1 MYRLKYQASYSCF
14 LSISLFSHL
23 LASASSGLIY
33 ACTASPYV
41 FDKPNLVLT
50 AYETDSCGD
59 FAEIMGILPDYCNSE
74 EGFAMKY
81 SSKSKKYSVWFNS
94 DCSGDPIYSEK
105 IPLGNCLT
113 DDDDDYDDDDFDDD
127 MPSPV
132 EGSSYAEMGTTV
144 DSTGAVSGSSGGSD
158 DDDAACFVEDSMV
171 QLKDGS
177 SIPIQSVKVGDEI
190 LSLTYDGELVYS
202 PVIAFPHALDN
213 DLHAKVITLTTEE
226 SSMTVSRDH
235 LLPVC
240 SEDDCSSCD
249 TSSLSPLSLVSAQ
262 NVQPNM
268 CLRTAAA
275 SDSAWTKVT
284 SASPH
289 AAPVK
294 GLYTVVPMAA
304 YPVVDGIVASPFGT
318 SHVLPSLYYS
328 LHATCYRLGL
338 LGVPA
343 VKMGLDLMNQQMT
356 ALLSQS
362 SVRQALSSNSL

>member
-1 MYRLKYQASYSCF
+1 ME
-14 LSISLFSHL
+14 
-23 LASASSGLIY
+23 
-33 ACTASPYV
+33 
-41 FDKPNLVLT
+41 NLVLSSF
-50 AYETDSCGD
+50 ETDSCGE
-59 FAEIMGILPDYCNSE
+59 FAEFTGFLPNYCN
-74 EGFAMKY
+74 GFGDFSFLFSSSDMAMY
-81 SSKSKKYSVWFNS
+81 FYASG
-94 DCSGDPIYSEK
+94 DCSGKPVDSQK
-105 IPLGNCLT
+105 VKSGKCMS
-113 DDDDDYDDDDFDDD
+113 DDDDDDDDFDDN
-127 MPSPV
+127 MPSPA
-132 EGSSYAEMGTTV
+132 EGSGSAEMGTAITSAGV
-144 DSTGAVSGSSGGSD
+144 VSGGTSGGGSDD
-158 DDDAACFVEDSMV
+158 DDDAACFVEDSML

-213 DLHAKVITLTTEE
+213 DLHAKVITLTTQE

-240 SEDDCSSCD
+240 SKDDCSSCD

-262 NVQPNM
+262 NVKPNM
-268 CLRTAAA
+268 CLRTAVA
-275 SDSAWTKVT
+275 SAWTKVT
-284 SASPH
+284 SASPQ

-294 GLYTVVPMAA
+294 GLYTVVTMAA